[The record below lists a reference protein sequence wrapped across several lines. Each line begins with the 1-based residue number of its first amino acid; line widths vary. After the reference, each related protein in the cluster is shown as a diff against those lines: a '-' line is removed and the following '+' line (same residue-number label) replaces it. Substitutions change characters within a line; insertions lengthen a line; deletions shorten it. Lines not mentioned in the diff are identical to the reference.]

1 MQSADQWVLRKGPM
15 ALYMSATRARE
26 KFGAAELAVMEK
38 RKLSAH
44 IRTPDEVADNL
55 EKGIATGGEKI
66 YKTYCIACHL
76 GDGKGDGSRFPPLD
90 SSEYVLGDKSRLINI
105 LLNGMQEQIIVRG
118 KQYNNLMPSHS
129 FLSDEDLALVLAYAR
144 QNFGNSAGE
153 ITAQEVTDQ
162 RSKALSKKR

>member
-1 MQSADQWVLRKGPM
+1 MYKGDK
-15 ALYMSATRARE
+15 T

-55 EKGIATGGEKI
+55 EEGVATGGEKI

-90 SSEYVLGDKSRLINI
+90 SSEYVLGDKNRLINI
-105 LLNGMQEQIIVRG
+105 LLNGLQEPITVKG
-118 KQYNNLMPSHS
+118 KQYNNLMPSHR
-129 FLSDEDLALVLAYAR
+129 FLSDEDLALVLAYVR
-144 QNFGNSAGE
+144 QNFGNSASAIAAE
-153 ITAQEVTDQ
+153 EVTNQ
-162 RSKALSKKR
+162 RNKAFSKNR